1 MRNLLL
7 KIEYDGTGFSGWAR
21 QPGQRTV
28 QSELEQ
34 VLSEICRTEILLS
47 GTGRTDAGVHALGQ
61 RATFAGDFGIPT
73 DRIIRAANDMLAES
87 RFKCGDVRIVD
98 ISEVPEDFHARFSA
112 VGKTYIYLIRNSA
125 DMPVFLRNYRY
136 QVKRPLKVN
145 AMAEAA
151 RYIQG
156 THDFACFQAAGGTPR
171 ETTIRT
177 IHGISVD
184 SFGDDIAIAVT
195 GDGFLYNMV
204 RIIAGTLVD
213 VGLGKLRA
221 ADVREIISSC
231 DRTKAGH
238 TAPPQGLTMADVYF
252 EESVMMEAA
261 GHLSG
266 GRDNGPVTE
275 LIGRLINVR

>member
-28 QSELEQ
+28 QGELER
-34 VLSEICRTEILLS
+34 VLSEICKADVLLN

-61 RATFAGDFGIPT
+61 RATFEGEFGIPT
-73 DRIIRAANDMLAES
+73 DRILRAANDMLAES
-87 RFKCGDVRIVD
+87 RFKSGDVRITG
-98 ISEVPEDFHARFSA
+98 IAEVPVGFHARFSA
-112 VGKTYIYLIRNSA
+112 VGKTYVYLIRNSE

-136 QVKRPLKVN
+136 QVRQPLDVP
-145 AMAEAA
+145 AMTEAA
-151 RYIQG
+151 CYIQG

-171 ETTIRT
+171 ETTVRT
-177 IHGISVD
+177 IHGISLD
-184 SFGDDIAIAVT
+184 TFGDDIAIAVT

-204 RIIAGTLVD
+204 RIIAGTLAD
-213 VGLGKLRA
+213 VGLGKLRPG
-221 ADVREIISSC
+221 DMKEILAYC

-252 EESVMMEAA
+252 NEAEMLEAA

-266 GRDNGPVTE
+266 GRDSGRVTE
-275 LIGRLINVR
+275 LIGRLVNVR